1 MDTLEYYAYYSMHS
15 QYYLVRART
24 RQYQYAYSQCTSCSM
39 HTTSQYTNR
48 LLVKYVH
55 SEILK
60 FCSLVPFFSRI
71 PTHHEGMRQLHVS
84 GAYQLACRKV
94 RRTDGR
100 CIIIVQT
107 GQSRAT
113 TSQYAQQCI
122 FYAHGNESSTLASM
136 PTTQQL
142 VIEYE
147 L

>member
-1 MDTLEYYAYYSMHS
+1 MHTRVRAYYAYYSMHS

-24 RQYQYAYSQCTSCSM
+24 SQYQYAQCTSCSM
-39 HTTSQYTNR
+39 HNTSQYTNR

-60 FCSLVPFFSRI
+60 FCSLYLFSQRSH
-71 PTHHEGMRQLHVS
+71 THHEGMRQLHVS

-107 GQSRAT
+107 GQSRAN

-122 FYAHGNESSTLASM
+122 FYAHGYESSTLASM
-136 PTTQQL
+136 PTTQQ
-142 VIEYE
+142 
-147 L
+147 